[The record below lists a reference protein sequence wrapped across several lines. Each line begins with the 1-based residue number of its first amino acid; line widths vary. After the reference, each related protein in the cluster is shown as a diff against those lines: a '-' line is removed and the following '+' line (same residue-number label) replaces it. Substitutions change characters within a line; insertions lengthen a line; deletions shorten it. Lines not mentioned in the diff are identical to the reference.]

1 MMRSPLLLL
10 CLAGLALLTAC
21 ATEPAPA
28 PATAGKPATAA
39 SPAPAGTSSRARAG
53 TPAGAPAAAPAPA
66 LPPDQQALKEGIDF
80 YNNGDYNSAIKR
92 LAAADI
98 TAGGAK
104 PTQLSALKYTAFS
117 YCLTQRQT
125 LCRQTFEKAFKLDPA
140 FDLAPGEAGH
150 PLWGPMFARA
160 KKGKG

>member
-1 MMRSPLLLL
+1 MMRYTLLL
-10 CLAGLALLTAC
+10 CLAGAALLTGC
-21 ATEPAPA
+21 ATEPATKPANGALSTSAAPA
-28 PATAGKPATAA
+28 PG
-39 SPAPAGTSSRARAG
+39 GTPSRARPG
-53 TPAGAPAAAPAPA
+53 TPASAPAAAPAPA
-66 LPPDQQALKEGIDF
+66 LAPDQQALKEGVDF
-80 YNNGDYNSAIKR
+80 YNNGDYNNAIKR
-92 LAAADI
+92 LASADI
-98 TAGGAK
+98 TASGSK